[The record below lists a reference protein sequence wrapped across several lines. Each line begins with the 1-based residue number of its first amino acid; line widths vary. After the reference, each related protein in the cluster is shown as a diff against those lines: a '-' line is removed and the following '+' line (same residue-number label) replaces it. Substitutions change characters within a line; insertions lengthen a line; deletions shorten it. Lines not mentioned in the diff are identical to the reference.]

1 MTASYHSQV
10 PAAAPPPPPRVVI
23 EQSLE
28 QVLQSL
34 LELGICASDV
44 QETALESS
52 NGQPG
57 GLIGRKT
64 VQLVESLSNLHSIR
78 SPGGDGLMIPL
89 EVINQVDQGRNPH
102 LFTKDF
108 IERLAG
114 ENMYTNG
121 ILSAVSDYRDL
132 LVESMKDAFPD
143 LKDYLENQQLPEQR
157 ASSSS
162 TATGRSLP
170 ATTPTSVLINGGNDP
185 SSSSM
190 NGQSQLPPQGP
201 PHGGI
206 QNGMTTTVENG
217 RGEEDVKME
226 QDFR

>member
-10 PAAAPPPPPRVVI
+10 PAAAPPPPPPRVVI

-28 QVLQSL
+28 QVIQSL

-121 ILSAVSDYRDL
+121 ILSAVS
-132 LVESMKDAFPD
+132 V
-143 LKDYLENQQLPEQR
+143 
-157 ASSSS
+157 
-162 TATGRSLP
+162 
-170 ATTPTSVLINGGNDP
+170 
-185 SSSSM
+185 
-190 NGQSQLPPQGP
+190 
-201 PHGGI
+201 
-206 QNGMTTTVENG
+206 
-217 RGEEDVKME
+217 
-226 QDFR
+226 